1 MKLLVGLGNPGTKY
15 ARTRHNLG
23 WLALQEI
30 LRRPGDPGGPPP
42 GMEKFHGLF
51 GDGRI
56 DGGKILWLFP
66 ETYMNRAGRSV
77 AAAARF
83 FKLEPES
90 VVVFH
95 DDLELAP
102 GKIRMKRG
110 GGNAGHNGLKSIQQ
124 DLGSGD
130 FIRIRLG
137 IGRPPSYMDPA
148 NYVLAPFA
156 PEEFTR
162 IEPLL
167 TALPAVM
174 PLVLAGNLGA
184 AMNRLMNPPSANRE
198 KRPRPPD
205 RPPA

>member
-30 LRRPGDPGGPPP
+30 IRPGETPGALL
-42 GMEKFHGLF
+42 GMAKFHGRY

-56 DGGKILWLFP
+56 NGSKIHWLFP
-66 ETYMNRAGRSV
+66 ETYMNRAGQSV

-83 FKLEPES
+83 YKLDPES

-95 DDLELAP
+95 DDLELIP

-124 DLGSGD
+124 DLGSAN
-130 FIRIRLG
+130 FVRIRLG
-137 IGRPPSYMDPA
+137 IGRPPPRMDA
-148 NYVLAPFA
+148 ASYVLAPFDSA
-156 PEEFTR
+156 ELPL

-167 TALPAVM
+167 TALPGVM
-174 PLVLAGNLGA
+174 PWVLEGNLGT
-184 AMNRLMNPPSANRE
+184 AMNRLMNPPSAN
-198 KRPRPPD
+198 KD
-205 RPPA
+205 RQSERHNQTQT